1 MLDLCWVIFKTVVD
15 LFRPRAALEAEILVL
30 RQQIVVLR
38 RGKPGRLQFSAV
50 DRVLLGWICHLF
62 PKARGALAIVR
73 PDTVVRWHRV
83 GLRCYWRFKSRRRVG
98 HPGVPRSGS

>member
-1 MLDLCWVIFKTVVD
+1 MILSGMPDLCWAIFKAVID

-38 RGKPGRLQFSAV
+38 RGKPGRLSFSAV
-50 DRVLLGWICHLF
+50 DRMVLGWVCHLC

-83 GLRCYWRFKSRRRVG
+83 GLPY
-98 HPGVPRSGS
+98 